1 MQSSI
6 LGRFADFRH
15 LFPKF
20 EELSP
25 VNARKTLQVTLAFVG
40 LLVGAGF
47 ATGQEV
53 VQYFISFGTWGLAG
67 AVVSGLLMIA
77 AGAVI
82 IQIGS
87 YFMAD
92 EHRAVFR
99 SVSHPVVSK
108 FLDISVTLTLFAMG
122 FVMLAGAGSTLE
134 QQFGLP
140 AWIGSAIMVVIVM
153 LTGLLNVNK
162 VTNIISAV
170 TPLIFVAVIVVFVYT
185 MMQLPVDFGS
195 VSELA
200 VQADSPVTPWWL
212 SGINYTCMALMLGVS
227 MSLVIG
233 GNTTNPRVAGWG
245 GVLGGVV
252 YTILL
257 LMNAVALLVNY
268 ESVEGSDIPML
279 QLFET
284 IHPVAALCMVFVTF
298 IMIYNTCISM
308 FYALGR
314 RLSVNHRNRYVPVF
328 LGTCVVGYFIS
339 LIGFGTLMSY
349 VYPAIGYVGMIMV
362 IVMLVWWFRSRKKI
376 EGEESRRD
384 RMRALLTMKESDD
397 KDFPEGHEKRLAD
410 TAEQSTADNETIT
423 GAIDKE
429 VISSLS
435 KKNGKNDDSG
445 SSGASASGSK
455 DSH

>member
-1 MQSSI
+1 MN
-6 LGRFADFRH
+6 
-15 LFPKF
+15 
-20 EELSP
+20 
-25 VNARKTLQVTLAFVG
+25 VRKTSQVTLAFVG

-53 VQYFISFGTWGLAG
+53 VQYFISFGTWGIAG

-87 YFMAD
+87 YFLAE
-92 EHRAVFR
+92 EHRGVFR

-140 AWIGSAIMVVIVM
+140 AWIGSAIMVGIVM

-170 TPLIFVAVIVVFVYT
+170 TPLIFVAVIVAFVYT
-185 MMQLPVDFGS
+185 MMQLPVDLGAMS
-195 VSELA
+195 DLA
-200 VQADSPVTPWWL
+200 TQADSPVAPWWL
-212 SGINYTCMALMLGVS
+212 SAINYTCMALMLGVS
-227 MSLVIG
+227 MSLMIG
-233 GNTTNPRVAGWG
+233 GNTPDPRVAGWG

-257 LMNAVALLVNY
+257 IMNAVALLVNY
-268 ESVEGSDIPML
+268 DSVEGSDIPML
-279 QLFET
+279 MLFET
-284 IHPVAALCMVFVTF
+284 MHPVAAICMVVVTF
-298 IMIYNTCISM
+298 VMIYNTCISM

-314 RLSVNHRNRYVPVF
+314 RITVNHRKRYVPVF
-328 LGTCVVGYFIS
+328 LGTCVAGYLVS
-339 LIGFGTLMSY
+339 LIGFGTLMAY
-349 VYPAIGYVGMIMV
+349 VYPAIGYVGMVMVVIMF
-362 IVMLVWWFRSRKKI
+362 IWWFRSRSEI
-376 EGEESRRD
+376 SSEESRRD
-384 RMRALLTMKESDD
+384 RMRALLTLKESDD
-397 KDFPEGHEKRLAD
+397 KDFPEGHEERLRRAAEGSAAD
-410 TAEQSTADNETIT
+410 DEAIT

-429 VISSLS
+429 VVRSL
-435 KKNGKNDDSG
+435 GKNTKSGTGDQSSDST
-445 SSGASASGSK
+445 SS
-455 DSH
+455 DSR

>member
-1 MQSSI
+1 M
-6 LGRFADFRH
+6 
-15 LFPKF
+15 
-20 EELSP
+20 
-25 VNARKTLQVTLAFVG
+25 NARKTLQVTLAFVG

-53 VQYFISFGTWGLAG
+53 VQYFISFGTWGIAG
-67 AVVSGLLMIA
+67 AVVSGILMIA

-87 YFMAD
+87 YFLAE
-92 EHRAVFR
+92 EHRAAFR

-134 QQFGLP
+134 QQFDLP
-140 AWIGSAIMVVIVM
+140 AWIGSAIMMGIVM

-170 TPLIFVAVIVVFVYT
+170 TPLIFVAVIVAFIYT
-185 MMQLPVDFGS
+185 MLQLPVDLGAMS
-195 VSELA
+195 DLA
-200 VQADSPVTPWWL
+200 VQADSPVSPWWL
-212 SGINYTCMALMLGVS
+212 SAINYTCMALMLGVS

-233 GNTTNPRVAGWG
+233 GNTPDPRVAGWG

-257 LMNAVALLVNY
+257 VMNAVALLVNY

-279 QLFET
+279 MLFET
-284 IHPVAALCMVFVTF
+284 MHPMAALGMVLVTF
-298 IMIYNTCISM
+298 VMIYNTCISM

-314 RLSVNHRNRYVPVF
+314 RITVNHRKRYVPMF
-328 LGTCVVGYFIS
+328 LGICVAGYLVS

-349 VYPAIGYVGMIMV
+349 VYPAIGYVGTVMV
-362 IVMLVWWFRSRKKI
+362 VVMLVWWFRSRSNI
-376 EGEESRRD
+376 AGEHNRRN
-384 RMRALLTMKESDD
+384 RMRALLTLKESED
-397 KDFPEGHEKRLAD
+397 KDFPEGHEKRLRA
-410 TAEQSTADNETIT
+410 AARESTADGDAIT
-423 GAIDKE
+423 GAIDAE
-429 VISSLS
+429 VVRSLS
-435 KKNGKNDDSG
+435 KKTGKDGDTH
-445 SSGASASGSK
+445 ATRTSASGPE

>member
-1 MQSSI
+1 M
-6 LGRFADFRH
+6 
-15 LFPKF
+15 
-20 EELSP
+20 
-25 VNARKTLQVTLAFVG
+25 NARKTLQVTLAFVG

-53 VQYFISFGTWGLAG
+53 VQYFISFGTWGIAG
-67 AVVSGLLMIA
+67 AVVSGILMIA

-87 YFMAD
+87 YFLAE
-92 EHRAVFR
+92 EHRAVFH

-140 AWIGSAIMVVIVM
+140 SWIGSAIMMGIVM

-170 TPLIFVAVIVVFVYT
+170 TPLIFVAVIVAFIYT
-185 MMQLPVDFGS
+185 MLQLPVDLGAMS
-195 VSELA
+195 DLA
-200 VQADSPVTPWWL
+200 VQADSPVSPWWL
-212 SGINYTCMALMLGVS
+212 SAINYTCMALMLGVS

-233 GNTTNPRVAGWG
+233 GNTPDPRVAGWG

-257 LMNAVALLVNY
+257 VMNAVALLVNY

-279 QLFET
+279 MLFET
-284 IHPVAALCMVFVTF
+284 MHPMAALGMVFVTF
-298 IMIYNTCISM
+298 VMIYNTCISM

-314 RLSVNHRNRYVPVF
+314 RITVNHRKRYVPVF
-328 LGTCVVGYFIS
+328 LGICVAGYLVS

-349 VYPAIGYVGMIMV
+349 VYPAIGYVGTVMV
-362 IVMLVWWFRSRKKI
+362 VVMLVWWFRSRPDI
-376 EGEESRRD
+376 ASEESRRD

-397 KDFPEGHEKRLAD
+397 KDFPEGHEKRLQDAAEKSMAD
-410 TAEQSTADNETIT
+410 GEAIT
-423 GAIDKE
+423 GAIDAE
-429 VISSLS
+429 VIRSLS
-435 KKNGKNDDSG
+435 KKTGKHSGTHATQAPVSDPRDSR
-445 SSGASASGSK
+445 
-455 DSH
+455 

>member
-1 MQSSI
+1 M
-6 LGRFADFRH
+6 
-15 LFPKF
+15 
-20 EELSP
+20 
-25 VNARKTLQVTLAFVG
+25 NARKTIQVTLAFVG

-67 AVVSGLLMIA
+67 ALVSGLLMIA
-77 AGAVI
+77 AGTVI

-87 YFMAD
+87 YFLAD
-92 EHRAVFR
+92 EHRIVFR
-99 SVSHPVVSK
+99 SVSNPVVSK

-140 AWIGSAIMVVIVM
+140 AWIGSAIMVGIVM

-185 MMQLPVDFGS
+185 VIQLPVDLGAMN
-195 VSELA
+195 ELA

-212 SGINYTCMALMLGVS
+212 SAINYTCMALMLGVS

-233 GNTTNPRVAGWG
+233 GNTPNPRIAGWG
-245 GVLGGVV
+245 GVLGGLV

-257 LMNAVALLVNY
+257 LMNATALLVNY
-268 ESVEGSDIPML
+268 DAVEGSDIPML
-279 QLFET
+279 MLFET

-298 IMIYNTCISM
+298 VMIYNTCISM

-314 RLSVNHRNRYVPVF
+314 RLTVNNRKRYVPVF
-328 LGTCVVGYFIS
+328 LGTCVAGYLVS

-349 VYPAIGYVGMIMV
+349 VYPAIGYVGMFMV
-362 IVMLVWWFRSRKKI
+362 LVMLVWWFRSRPKI
-376 EGEESRRD
+376 ATEYSRRT
-384 RMRALLTMKESDD
+384 RMRALLTLRDDPD
-397 KDFPEGHEKRLAD
+397 KDFPEGHEERLRD
-410 TAEQSTADNETIT
+410 VAEESTADGEAIT
-423 GAIDKE
+423 GAIDAE
-429 VISSLS
+429 VVRTLGKDKSPDGNAESSGS
-435 KKNGKNDDSG
+435 SDSG
-445 SSGASASGSK
+445 ST
-455 DSH
+455 DPR